1 MPDFLDEMTSCIPA
15 LRRYANALTHDRDTA
30 DDLVQDRLE
39 RAIRKKALWK
49 PQGPLRPWLYR
60 VLVNVYRNNLR
71 GRNRRPSQVP
81 IDDVAEQLFVPA
93 AQTGRIALAE
103 MARAIEKLSGEHREA
118 LLLVVVEGLSYA
130 EAADVLEIPLGTLMS
145 RLGAGPNGSRPND
158 PGRPAKSQGDKM
170 TGSEPQI
177 TEADLISYVDGQ
189 LEDRQR
195 DAVRAHL
202 ASNPADARKVA
213 MWQQQ
218 NATLTALYGPLDTDA
233 LPERLDVYRIE
244 RRLRSQRADWRNMAA
259 ASILILT
266 VGLTGGW
273 FGRGL
278 VSQVAEPTL
287 HRGGCNA
294 GA

>member
-1 MPDFLDEMTSCIPA
+1 
-15 LRRYANALTHDRDTA
+15 
-30 DDLVQDRLE
+30 
-39 RAIRKKALWK
+39 
-49 PQGPLRPWLYR
+49 
-60 VLVNVYRNNLR
+60 
-71 GRNRRPSQVP
+71 
-81 IDDVAEQLFVPA
+81 
-93 AQTGRIALAE
+93 
-103 MARAIEKLSGEHREA
+103 
-118 LLLVVVEGLSYA
+118 
-130 EAADVLEIPLGTLMS
+130 
-145 RLGAGPNGSRPND
+145 
-158 PGRPAKSQGDKM
+158 M

-202 ASNPADARKVA
+202 TSNPADARKVA

-259 ASILILT
+259 ASVLILA

-278 VSQVAEPTL
+278 VSQVAEPAHSIVADATQAHKLFASEVLHPVEIRADAENAPSLPKWLSKRLDRKLNIPDLTRHGLSLVGGRVLPSSEGAAAQLMYEDKSGQRVTL
-287 HRGGCNA
+287 YIVAAVDSSDTAMRRSSIGSLEAISWDDETIRCALVGNLPSNRMDA
-294 GA
+294 IAKDTYQQLS